1 MYTDTF
7 LLSYLRILHIFNNQ
21 DKNTHMQFGKRM
33 TDQYMLWDMR
43 PAIQIGRTKRRL
55 EASLASNNNMFSKR
69 NESNEVNG
77 FETRSIQYSL
87 FYWTTHSQNVPRE
100 WNPTE
105 ITINLAWLEMVI
117 IENTHY
123 FFACVLQ
130 NSIIFDTLI
139 FNPPFPVIIEPLE
152 GNWQQSNEV
161 SIWNKND
168 DILSIQ
174 FILFSS

>member
-123 FFACVLQ
+123 FFCLCVAK
-130 NSIIFDTLI
+130 
-139 FNPPFPVIIEPLE
+139 FNNIRHLNI
-152 GNWQQSNEV
+152 QSPI
-161 SIWNKND
+161 SSYHWTTWRK
-168 DILSIQ
+168 LTTIQ
-174 FILFSS
+174 WSVNLK

>member
-21 DKNTHMQFGKRM
+21 DKNTRMQFGKRM

-77 FETRSIQYSL
+77 FETRSI
-87 FYWTTHSQNVPRE
+87 
-100 WNPTE
+100 
-105 ITINLAWLEMVI
+105 
-117 IENTHY
+117 
-123 FFACVLQ
+123 
-130 NSIIFDTLI
+130 
-139 FNPPFPVIIEPLE
+139 
-152 GNWQQSNEV
+152 
-161 SIWNKND
+161 
-168 DILSIQ
+168 
-174 FILFSS
+174 